1 MELNIVGGAYT
12 LSNIEISAQTC
23 VNWMPQTSEIGGA
36 ASLVPTAGLVT
47 KYNLAGAIKGMQ
59 RLSNNWLLIA
69 HGNSL
74 TRVKGAEQH
83 AVGAVDAIGASTHV
97 TIADNGLVAVI
108 ATGPKMFSV
117 DLKTWEVTEVV
128 AEGFTGAQYVGFMD
142 GYFIFATPA
151 TGRFAWF
158 GLYNTTFDAL
168 SYATAEG
175 SPDDIVR
182 LMVVGREMWAL
193 GEHSIEVFYTS
204 GGKDMPFTRVGGA
217 FITVGCEAPRTAVNL
232 GSSLVFVAK
241 TSEGGRQICVTQG
254 YQAQRVSTHAI
265 EEVLK
270 TADIKQATA
279 FGYQQN
285 GHGFYVLNLP
295 DIDKTFVFDTLTSMW
310 HERTWRDV
318 AGTLHRYRAQHHAYD
333 GTDNLVGDWENG
345 KVYALKADVFT
356 DDGAPVYRERTI
368 DYLPNEKRIVS
379 YLRLELEMSVNAAS
393 TEQNVFLAFSDD
405 YAKTWITAPPRSLG
419 LIDEHVKRVIWRKLG
434 SGRQRIFRIYTM
446 ADSRCA
452 ISAAFIALEGAKS

>member
-1 MELNIVGGAYT
+1 MELNIVGGAYK
-12 LSNIEISAQTC
+12 LDNIEIAAQTC
-23 VNWMPQTSEIGGA
+23 INWMPQASEIGGSGA
-36 ASLVPTAGLVT
+36 LIPTAGLVRRYSLT
-47 KYNLAGAIKGMQ
+47 GATKGMQ
-59 RLSNNWLLIA
+59 RLSNNWILVA
-69 HGNSL
+69 HGTTL
-74 TRVKGAEQH
+74 TRIKGSEQH
-83 AVGAVDAIGASTHV
+83 VIGEIGASTHV
-97 TIADNGLVAVI
+97 TMADNGLVAVI
-108 ATGPKMFSV
+108 ATGPKMYSV
-117 DLKTWEVTEVV
+117 DLKTWAISEVV

-158 GLYNTTFDAL
+158 GLYNTAFDAL

-217 FITVGCEAPRTAVNL
+217 FVTVGCEAPRTAVNL
-232 GSSLVFVAK
+232 GSSIVFVAK

-265 EEVLK
+265 ELVLK
-270 TADIKQATA
+270 TADMKLATA

-295 DIDKTFVFDTLTSMW
+295 DIDKTFVFDTLTSVW
-310 HERTWRDV
+310 HERAWRDTE
-318 AGTLHRYRAQHHAYD
+318 GLLHRYRGQCHAYD
-333 GTDNLVGDWENG
+333 GADNLVGDWENG
-345 KVYALKADVFT
+345 NIYALKAEVFT

-368 DYLPNEKRIVS
+368 DYLPNEKRNVS
-379 YLRLELEMSVNAAS
+379 YLRFELAMSVNAAA
-393 TEQNVFLAFSDD
+393 TDQNVYLSWSDD
-405 YAKTWITAPPRSLG
+405 YAKTWKPAIGRSLG
-419 LIDEHVKRVIWRKLG
+419 IVNERVKRVIWRKMG
-434 SGRQRIFRIYTM
+434 SGRQRVFKIHTL
-446 ADSRCA
+446 ANNRCA
-452 ISAAFIALEGAKS
+452 ISSAFIELEGATA